1 MLINLLFVALLGVS
15 AVFADEAAGVLQEA
29 ADYVKSLDEFDHE
42 WKHECHMANGEACD
56 IRNFPKD
63 ETTMVFPGGETRC
76 IFSNTPN
83 FAFQVVP
90 GDSDKLLFYFQ
101 GGGACWDETST
112 KFHLCRSRAT
122 PLPELGVFNRRNR
135 KNKFRDHTIVHVL
148 YCSGD
153 VHGGNVVRTYNDRWG
168 VPVEQK
174 GLANAQSVL
183 DWTKQMQATGALA
196 STFSEL
202 VVMGCSAGSI
212 GAQLWGKQVVSALKW
227 QRAAVVPDSYA
238 GIFPEGSSGP
248 LMYNFGFCSSGFLSE
263 ALLAKCL
270 AKELTIEEM
279 DLEFM
284 AATPTVPYTFIQSKV
299 DVVQRSFFRA
309 IAFTGNYSDNAMS
322 PAIFYDDVSTL
333 FGSYN
338 THLDNFLVYLVD
350 GHNHCYTPRETFYLT
365 DATSPWD
372 NGKGSEGIMLHD
384 WTAQLP
390 LRNGASISTVCAGE
404 VKPTQGLQTP
414 LQMPSNDSNAYCSSS
429 IVPKTFKERY

>member
-1 MLINLLFVALLGVS
+1 MLSTLKLSLLASVLAQS
-15 AVFADEAAGVLQEA
+15 AFAKGGLN
-29 ADYVKSLDEFDHE
+29 ADMDPKLVNSIQKYVDSYSSTYAKDAPSCTISSTETCSIS
-42 WKHECHMANGEACD
+42 K
-56 IRNFPKD
+56 FPKD
-63 ETTMVFPGGETRC
+63 QTTLVLPGGETRC
-76 IFSNTPN
+76 IYSYSSPFK
-83 FAFQVVP
+83 FQVIP
-90 GDSDKLLFYFQ
+90 GATDKVIFYFQ

-183 DWTKQMQATGALA
+183 DWTKQQQATGALA
-196 STFSEL
+196 STLSEL

-212 GAQLWGKQVVSALKW
+212 GAQLWGKQVINGLKW
-227 QRAAVVPDSYA
+227 KKAAVVPDSYA

-248 LMYNFGFCSSGFLSE
+248 LMYDFGFCSSGFLSE
-263 ALLAKCL
+263 SLLAKCL
-270 AKELTIEEM
+270 AKELTIEEIN
-279 DLEFM
+279 LEFI

-322 PAIFYDDVSTL
+322 PAIFYDDGSTL
-333 FGSYN
+333 ELYRPGA
-338 THLDNFLVYLVD
+338 HLP
-350 GHNHCYTPRETFYLT
+350 GH
-365 DATSPWD
+365 
-372 NGKGSEGIMLHD
+372 G
-384 WTAQLP
+384 
-390 LRNGASISTVCAGE
+390 
-404 VKPTQGLQTP
+404 
-414 LQMPSNDSNAYCSSS
+414 
-429 IVPKTFKERY
+429 